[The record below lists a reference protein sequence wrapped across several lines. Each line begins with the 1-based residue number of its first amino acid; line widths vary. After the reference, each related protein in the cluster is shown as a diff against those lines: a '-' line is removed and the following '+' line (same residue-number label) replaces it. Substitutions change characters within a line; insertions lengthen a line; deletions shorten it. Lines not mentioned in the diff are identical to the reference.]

1 MKEQIIAYFRQN
13 KEAMLSDLMDLI
25 RINSQKSAA
34 LPGKPFGEGPAQALE
49 LALKKAE
56 SMGFKTVN
64 YDHYVGTVDF
74 NEEETQLDILVHLD
88 VVPATEEWTVT
99 KPFEP
104 VIVNGRV
111 YGRGSSDD
119 KGPAI
124 AALYAMKAIKELN
137 IPLHKNVRL
146 ILGTDEEC
154 GGSDIDYY
162 YQREKEA
169 PMTFSPDANFP
180 VINVEKGGLRGKI
193 TGRFEKSSD
202 LPMILSIDGGDKLNT
217 VPGNAI
223 AKVKGLLL
231 DEIKKHCAVVE
242 KNTGIRFEVQMDGE
256 VGVITAYGR
265 SAHAANPEKGNNA
278 ITGLLNLLTIM
289 PFAKSEGFS
298 QLKAFYEYF
307 PHGDWLGRH
316 IGVSM
321 YDEISKELTLS
332 INLLTYHETAIE
344 ASFDCRAP
352 LCANNENVRDVIKKK
367 LKEINMELQDN
378 GMYPP
383 HHVDEKSEFV
393 QTLLKSYE
401 MYTGK
406 RGECLSIGGGTYVH
420 GIKNGVAF
428 GGIMEGVDTNMH
440 GINEFIPIE
449 DFITSAAIFTEA
461 IINLC
466 Q

>member
-13 KEAMLSDLMDLI
+13 KEVMLSDLMDLI
-25 RINSQKSAA
+25 RINSQKTEA
-34 LPGKPFGEGPAQALE
+34 LPGRPFGEGPAQVLE

-56 SMGFKTVN
+56 SMGFKTTN
-64 YDHYVGTVDF
+64 YDYYVGTVDF

-99 KPFEP
+99 EPFEP
-104 VIVNGRV
+104 IIANERV

-119 KGPAI
+119 KGPAV

-137 IPLHKNVRL
+137 IPLRKNVRL

-162 YQREKEA
+162 YQKEKEA

-193 TGRFEKSSD
+193 IGHFEKSSE
-202 LPMILSIDGGDKLNT
+202 LPMILSIEGGDKVNT
-217 VPGNAI
+217 VPGRAV
-223 AKVKGLLL
+223 AKVKGLPL
-231 DEIKKHCAVVE
+231 DEIKKYCMAAE
-242 KNTGIRFEVQMDGE
+242 KSTGIRFEVQMNQEIGM
-256 VGVITAYGR
+256 ITAKGR
-265 SAHAANPEKGNNA
+265 STHAASPEKGNNA
-278 ITGLLNLLTIM
+278 ITGLLKLLVMM
-289 PFAKSEGFS
+289 PFAKSAGFS

-316 IGVSM
+316 IGVNM
-321 YDEISKELTLS
+321 YDDLSKELTLS
-332 INLLTYHETAIE
+332 VNLLSYHEEGIE

-352 LCANNENVRDVIKKK
+352 LCATNENVRDVIKKK
-367 LKEINMELQDN
+367 LKKLNMELQDN

-383 HHVDEKSEFV
+383 HHVEEDSKFV
-393 QTLLKSYE
+393 QTLLKCYE

-406 RGECLSIGGGTYVH
+406 SGKCLSIGGGTYVH

-428 GGIMEGVDTNMH
+428 GGIMEDVDTNMH
-440 GINEFIPIE
+440 GIDEFMPIE
-449 DFITSAAIFTEA
+449 DFITSAAIFAQT
-461 IINLC
+461 IIDLC

>member
-1 MKEQIIAYFRQN
+1 MKEKIMTYIRENQ
-13 KEAMLSDLMDLI
+13 EAMLNDLMDLI
-25 RINSQKSAA
+25 RINSQKSEA
-34 LPGKPFGEGPAQALE
+34 LLDKPFGEGPAQVLE
-49 LALKKAE
+49 EALKKAE
-56 SMGFKTVN
+56 AMGFKTRN
-64 YDHYVGTVDF
+64 YDYYVGTVDF
-74 NEEETQLDILVHLD
+74 NEEEKQLDILVHLD

-104 VIVNGRV
+104 VIRDGRV

-124 AALYAMKAIKELN
+124 AVLYAMKAIKDLN

-193 TGRFEKSSD
+193 IGQFEKSSA
-202 LPMILSIDGGDKLNT
+202 LPMILSIEGGDKVNT
-217 VPGNAI
+217 VPGRAV
-223 AKVKGLLL
+223 AKVKGFTS
-231 DEIKKHCAVVE
+231 DEIKKHCITVE
-242 KNTGIRFEVQMDGE
+242 KSTGIIFEVQMEGA
-256 VGVITAYGR
+256 VCVITAKGR
-265 SAHAANPEKGNNA
+265 SAHAADPEKGNNA
-278 ITGLLNLLTIM
+278 ITGLLKLLVGM
-289 PFAKSEGFS
+289 PFAQSVGFS

-307 PHGDWLGRH
+307 PHGDWLGKY

-321 YDEISKELTLS
+321 YDERSKELTLS
-332 INLLTYHETAIE
+332 INLLSYEENGMEI
-344 ASFDCRAP
+344 SFDCRAP

-367 LKEINMELQDN
+367 LRELNMALQDG

-383 HHVDEKSEFV
+383 HYVEEDSEFV
-393 QTLLKSYE
+393 QTLLKCYE
-401 MYTGK
+401 LYSGK
-406 RGECLSIGGGTYVH
+406 PGRCLSIGGGTYVH

-428 GGIMEGVDTNMH
+428 GGIMEDVDTNMH
-440 GINEFIPIE
+440 GINEFMPIE
-449 DFITSAAIFTEA
+449 DLITSTAIFAEA
-461 IINLC
+461 IISLC